1 MKLLQQLY
9 EVRYTHDK
17 YENLWIVFYTY
28 GHRGSGSYLVRAL
41 TRQAAR
47 DIIRFEEL
55 GYRSIRA
62 VTLAQGAEEFGMD
75 IEDLLDGVNLP
86 DRNESTHLE
95 SGS

>member
-1 MKLLQQLY
+1 MKLH
-9 EVRYTHDK
+9 EVRYAHDK

-28 GHRGSGSYLVRAL
+28 GHGHRGSGSYLVRAL

-55 GYRSIRA
+55 GYRSIKA
-62 VTLAQGAEEFGMD
+62 VTLAQGAEEIGMD
-75 IEDLLDGVNLP
+75 IEDLLDGVELP
-86 DRNESTHLE
+86 ERNEATHLE